1 MPASGQL
8 GDTPRLR
15 SVPNARTGTFLAH
28 RLFASRQ
35 FHQHLSEVL
44 ALEELEEGKS
54 VRFRCLAPR
63 SLSTRACHRVS
74 TDPVWSCPQQGFG
87 QIAGGLVIND
97 VVDTDVPEKSAFVRA
112 ACGSHLRSG
121 FSTIDPKNLPG

>member
-44 ALEELEEGKS
+44 ALEELEEGNRCIFDALLHGLFPHELVIAYPPIPFGVARSRAS
-54 VRFRCLAPR
+54 VRL
-63 SLSTRACHRVS
+63 
-74 TDPVWSCPQQGFG
+74 
-87 QIAGGLVIND
+87 LV
-97 VVDTDVPEKSAFVRA
+97 A
-112 ACGSHLRSG
+112 L
-121 FSTIDPKNLPG
+121 